1 MKRMILMAVMLF
13 CVFVAGAQ
21 DKDGKDVPYRYE
33 VRLGWSGYPTA
44 DDNNF
49 VGVNNHGFYSY
60 SNPIRDLFSDYDG
73 PTYMTGNIVGE
84 FNVNFKE
91 WFTLSVGFA
100 GNAIWKDVYS
110 CQTDEKLG
118 RENGWTATVRPQAR
132 VSWIRKDIVKVYSS
146 VGLGVRAGEFDGR
159 DDALIAAQLVPIGIN
174 VGGRVF
180 GFAELGF
187 GTLYVGGMFGVG
199 YRF

>member
-1 MKRMILMAVMLF
+1 M
-13 CVFVAGAQ
+13 
-21 DKDGKDVPYRYE
+21 
-33 VRLGWSGYPTA
+33 
-44 DDNNF
+44 
-49 VGVNNHGFYSY
+49 
-60 SNPIRDLFSDYDG
+60 
-73 PTYMTGNIVGE
+73 
-84 FNVNFKE
+84 
-91 WFTLSVGFA
+91 GFA

-110 CQTDEKLG
+110 CQTDKKLG
-118 RENGWTATVRPQAR
+118 RENGWTATVMPQAR
-132 VSWIRKDIVKVYSS
+132 FSWVRKEIVKLYSS
-146 VGLGVRAGEFDGR
+146 VGVGVRAGEFDGR